1 VTDTYTRLRT
11 MAQRLPWGLRKI
23 IRFFELYRTAL
34 IWPQPP
40 FAGVYQSFE
49 EMPGKREITPETA
62 EVLAKSQA
70 YFVRE
75 PPKLDDANGM
85 PILLQNHDLLPVV
98 AAMIDSANDNQSL
111 RILDFGGG
119 VGVDFRHLPYAT
131 KLRQRLSYTVVELPQ
146 VCDAGRALWRDD
158 ARITFR
164 SELPPADARFDI
176 VYSSSALQYARE
188 PIALLKQFTTY
199 EPRAILL
206 IMTPMTQRKAF
217 VRAQVTGKT
226 PFPAWVLSVSEVE
239 VAMSTVGYRI
249 GAQISGNE
257 DYNVDRYPPE
267 YRVPNLAA
275 VLFLRN
281 TPP

>member
-1 VTDTYTRLRT
+1 MTDTYTRLRT
-11 MAQRLPWGLRKI
+11 MAHRLPWGLRKI
-23 IRFFELYRTAL
+23 VRFLELYRTSL
-34 IWPQPP
+34 IWPRPP
-40 FAGVYQSFE
+40 FAGVYQTFE
-49 EMPGKREITPETA
+49 EMPGDRKITPETA
-62 EVLAKSQA
+62 EMIARNQA

-85 PILLQNHDLLPVV
+85 PILTQNHDLLPLV
-98 AAMIDSANDNQSL
+98 AAMLDSANNDQPL

-131 KLRQRLSYTVVELPQ
+131 KLQRRLSYTVVELAE
-146 VCDAGRALWRDD
+146 VSDAGRALWRDD
-158 ARITFR
+158 ARIVFR

-176 VYSSSALQYARE
+176 VYSSGALQFVRD

-199 EPRAILL
+199 GPRAILL

-217 VRAQVTGKT
+217 VRAQLRGNA
-226 PFPAWVLSVSEVE
+226 PFPVWVLSVPEVE
-239 VAMSTVGYRI
+239 AAMSTVGYRI

-267 YRVPNLAA
+267 YRVPNYAA

-281 TPP
+281 TPS